1 VVVDQ
6 RVETPPPERAP
17 EPLRD
22 ARPAPAG
29 ATFGVEE
36 EFHLVDPMSYRLTR
50 SPALAAAVLR
60 QEAGPHLHAEITT
73 TQLEAVTGICTSLA
87 QLRTELVTT
96 RAEAAGAAA
105 RAGVRILA
113 SSTHPFDS
121 WQQQDI
127 TPAPRYEAMV
137 VRWAGLALQQDICG
151 CHVHVGVP
159 DLDTAVAVMDRARPY
174 LPVLLAMTGSSP
186 FHDGLDTG
194 HDSYRT
200 MWWSRWPMTG
210 PPEHFGSAEAFREVV
225 DGLVTSGVV
234 ADGSHLYWDV
244 RPSSHLPT
252 LEFRLADV
260 CTEVDDVVL
269 HAGLARSLVRVLA
282 ARAELGEPCPDL
294 RPELLRAARWR
305 AARYGLDGQLF
316 DVVQREL
323 VPARAAVRRLLAE
336 LREDLVQHD
345 EWGVVVDLVERLFER
360 GTSSARQRRT
370 WLRTGDW
377 RQVAAGIV
385 REGTALESG

>member
-1 VVVDQ
+1 MTD
-6 RVETPPPERAP
+6 PRAGI
-17 EPLRD
+17 
-22 ARPAPAG
+22 PASGAAATG

-36 EFHLVDPMSYRLTR
+36 EFHLVDPVSYRLTR
-50 SPALAAAVLR
+50 SPALAEAVLR
-60 QEAGPHLHAEITT
+60 QESGRHLHAEITT
-73 TQLEAVTGICTSLA
+73 TQLESATDICTGLA
-87 QLRTELVTT
+87 DLRAELVTT

-113 SSTHPFDS
+113 ASTHPFDS

-127 TPAPRYEAMV
+127 TPAPRYQAMV
-137 VRWAGLALQQDICG
+137 ERWAGLALQQDIVG

-159 DLDTAVAVMDRARPY
+159 DLETAVAVMDRARPY

-186 FHDGLDTG
+186 FHDGVDTG
-194 HDSYRT
+194 HHSYRT
-200 MWWSRWPMTG
+200 MWWSRWPNTG
-210 PPEHFGSAEAFREVV
+210 IPEYLGSAERFSEVV
-225 DGLVTSGVV
+225 AGMVASGVV
-234 ADGSHLYWDV
+234 ADGSHLYWDL

-269 HAGLARSLVRVLA
+269 HAGLVRSLVRVLA
-282 ARAELGEPCPDL
+282 TRAERGDRCPQP
-294 RPELLRAARWR
+294 RSELLRAARWR

-316 DVVQREL
+316 DALRCEL
-323 VPARAAVRRLLAE
+323 IPSRVAVRRLLVE
-336 LREDLVQHD
+336 LEDDLRDHD
-345 EWGVVVDLVERLFER
+345 EWNVVVELVERLFER
-360 GTSSARQRRT
+360 GTSASRQRRT

-377 RQVAAGIV
+377 REVAAGIV

>member
-1 VVVDQ
+1 VEQVV
-6 RVETPPPERAP
+6 RAAPPEP
-17 EPLRD
+17 VPPL
-22 ARPAPAG
+22 PSPAG

-36 EFHLVDPMSYRLTR
+36 EFHLVDPATYRLTR
-50 SPALAAAVLR
+50 SPELATAVLR
-60 QEAGPHLHAEITT
+60 GESGRHLHAEITT
-73 TQLEAVTGICTSLA
+73 TQLESASDVCTSLSE
-87 QLRTELVTT
+87 LRAELVTT

-113 SSTHPFDS
+113 ASTHPFDS

-127 TPAPRYEAMV
+127 TPAPRYQAMV
-137 VRWAGLALQQDICG
+137 DRWAGLAMQQDICG

-159 DLDTAVAVMDRARPY
+159 DLETAVGVMDRARPY

-186 FHDGLDTG
+186 FHDGVDTG

-200 MWWSRWPMTG
+200 VWWSRWPTTG
-210 PPEHFGSAEAFREVV
+210 PPEYLGSAERFREVV
-225 DGLVTSGVV
+225 AGMVTSGVV
-234 ADGSHLYWDV
+234 ADSSHLYWDL

-269 HAGLARSLVRVLA
+269 HAALARSLVRVLA
-282 ARAELGEPCPDL
+282 GRFEGSDPCPQP

-305 AARYGLDGQLF
+305 AARHGLDGQLF
-316 DVVQREL
+316 DPLQCEL
-323 VPARAAVRRLLAE
+323 VPARVAVRRLLAE
-336 LREDLVQHD
+336 LQDDLRDHD
-345 EWGVVVDLVERLFER
+345 EWAVVVELVERLFER
-360 GTSSARQRRT
+360 GTSASRQRRT

-377 RQVAAGIV
+377 REVAARIV

>member
-1 VVVDQ
+1 MEKAGVAQ
-6 RVETPPPERAP
+6 RM
-17 EPLRD
+17 EPLR
-22 ARPAPAG
+22 AERLPPAG
-29 ATFGVEE
+29 TTFGVEE
-36 EFHLVDPMSYRLTR
+36 EFHLVDPETYRLTR

-60 QEAGPHLHAEITT
+60 HESGRHLHAEITT
-73 TQLEAVTGICTSLA
+73 TQLESVSDICTSLS
-87 QLRTELVTT
+87 QLRAELVTT

-113 SSTHPFDS
+113 ASTHPFDS

-127 TPAPRYEAMV
+127 TPAPRYQAMV
-137 VRWAGLALQQDICG
+137 DRWAGLALQQDICG

-159 DLDTAVAVMDRARPY
+159 DLDIAVAVMDRTRPY

-186 FHDGLDTG
+186 FHDGVDTG

-200 MWWSRWPMTG
+200 MWWSRWPMAG
-210 PPEHFGSAEAFREVV
+210 LPEYLGSAERFQDVV
-225 DGLVTSGVV
+225 AGLVTSGVV
-234 ADGSHLYWDV
+234 ADSSHLYWDV

-269 HAGLARSLVRVLA
+269 HAALVRSLVRVLA
-282 ARAELGEPCPDL
+282 ARAARGRPCPRP

-305 AARYGLDGQLF
+305 AARHGLDGQLF
-316 DVVQREL
+316 DAVRCEL
-323 VPARAAVRRLLAE
+323 VPARVAVRRLLAE
-336 LREDLVQHD
+336 LKEDLCGHD
-345 EWGVVVDLVERLFER
+345 EWAVVVELVERLFER
-360 GTSSARQRRT
+360 GTSASRQRRT

-377 RQVAAGIV
+377 RAVAAGIV
-385 REGTALESG
+385 REGTALGSG

>member
-1 VVVDQ
+1 MEQAGGVLPIESL
-6 RVETPPPERAP
+6 RAERLP
-17 EPLRD
+17 
-22 ARPAPAG
+22 PAG
-29 ATFGVEE
+29 TTFGVEE
-36 EFHLVDPMSYRLTR
+36 EFHLVDPATYRLTR

-60 QEAGPHLHAEITT
+60 HESGRHLHAEITT
-73 TQLEAVTGICTSLA
+73 TQLESVSDICTSLSE
-87 QLRTELVTT
+87 LRTELITT

-113 SSTHPFDS
+113 ASTHPFDS

-127 TPAPRYEAMV
+127 TPAPRYQAMV
-137 VRWAGLALQQDICG
+137 DRWAGLALQQDICG

-159 DLDTAVAVMDRARPY
+159 DLQIAVAVMDRVRPY

-186 FHDGLDTG
+186 FHDGVDTG

-200 MWWSRWPMTG
+200 MWWSRWPMAG
-210 PPEHFGSAEAFREVV
+210 LPEYLGSAERFQEVIA
-225 DGLVTSGVV
+225 GLVTSGVV
-234 ADGSHLYWDV
+234 ADSSHIYWDV

-269 HAGLARSLVRVLA
+269 HAALVRSLVRVLA
-282 ARAELGEPCPDL
+282 ARAERGHPCPRP

-305 AARYGLDGQLF
+305 AARHGLDGQLF
-316 DVVQREL
+316 DAVRCEL
-323 VPARAAVRRLLAE
+323 VPARVAVRRLLAE
-336 LREDLVQHD
+336 LQEDLRDHD
-345 EWGVVVDLVERLFER
+345 EWAVVVELVERLFER
-360 GTSSARQRRT
+360 GTSASRQRRT

-377 RQVAAGIV
+377 REVAAGIV
-385 REGTALESG
+385 REGTALENG